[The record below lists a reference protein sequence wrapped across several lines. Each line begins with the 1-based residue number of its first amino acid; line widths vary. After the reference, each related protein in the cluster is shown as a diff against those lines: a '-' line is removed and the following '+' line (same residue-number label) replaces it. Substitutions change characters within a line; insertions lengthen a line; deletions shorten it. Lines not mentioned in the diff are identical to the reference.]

1 MELIIENLTE
11 KSCKKVL
18 MVFEDFLSGVYMDI
32 TTDTITVVLTDNN
45 NWCISTS
52 AETTTIY
59 KDMKKK
65 VTLKNSDFTKIIIE

>member
-1 MELIIENLTE
+1 MELIIENLSE
-11 KSCKKVL
+11 RACKKVL
-18 MVFEDFLSGVYMDI
+18 TVFDDFLSGVYMDI

>member
-32 TTDTITVVLTDNN
+32 TSDTITVVLTDSNH
-45 NWCISTS
+45 WCISTS
-52 AETTTIY
+52 AETTTII

-65 VTLKNSDFTKIIIE
+65 VTLKNCDFTKIVIQ